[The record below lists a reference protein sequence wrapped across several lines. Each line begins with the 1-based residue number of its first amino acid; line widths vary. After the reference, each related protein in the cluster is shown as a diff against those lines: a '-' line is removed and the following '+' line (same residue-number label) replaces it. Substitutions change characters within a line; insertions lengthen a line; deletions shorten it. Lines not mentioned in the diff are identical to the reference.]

1 MQEENQKLKEC
12 PSTNM
17 QKSIGQPSDNEETE
31 FEEVEEGLS
40 NEIIQHPD
48 AFTRVLDRPEIQEI
62 VVAHHAFQGPLP
74 PPYLLRGY
82 QDILPDAPERIF
94 QLTEK
99 EFAHRQKMEEKA
111 LDGAI
116 NRDKRGQWFGLSAT
130 IFTVACATLLGLTGH
145 EVLAGTVIGT
155 VVAVAGIFVLRQ
167 KPSIKKKSEDNKPEE
182 K

>member
-1 MQEENQKLKEC
+1 MQPEHKKQV
-12 PSTNM
+12 PQASTNT
-17 QKSIGQPSDNEETE
+17 QDYTGKQSDSPE
-31 FEEVEEGLS
+31 FEEVDEDLS
-40 NEIIQHPD
+40 KEIIEHPD
-48 AFTRVLDRPEIQEI
+48 AFSRVLDRPEIQEI

-116 NRDKRGQWFGLSAT
+116 NRDQRGQRFGLGAT
-130 IFTVACATLLGLTGH
+130 LFTVACATLLGLTGH
-145 EVLAGTVIGT
+145 EVLAGAVIGT
-155 VVAVAGIFVLRQ
+155 VVAVACIFVLRQ
-167 KPSIKKKSEDNKPEE
+167 KPSIKKKPEDNNNSEDE
-182 K
+182 

>member
-1 MQEENQKLKEC
+1 MSRRYVKELAIESGTPLGIVHGSNYAKALNRDSVVKVISRDMNMVGDDLRRSENRVYAEYIVKNGKIAAPAGGKWAIVTGKTQMQEENQKLKEC

-74 PPYLLRGY
+74 P
-82 QDILPDAPERIF
+82 
-94 QLTEK
+94 
-99 EFAHRQKMEEKA
+99 
-111 LDGAI
+111 
-116 NRDKRGQWFGLSAT
+116 LSASRVSGY
-130 IFTVACATLLGLTGH
+130 FT
-145 EVLAGTVIGT
+145 
-155 VVAVAGIFVLRQ
+155 
-167 KPSIKKKSEDNKPEE
+167 
-182 K
+182 

>member
-1 MQEENQKLKEC
+1 MQEENQKLKAYL
-12 PSTNM
+12 STDM
-17 QKSIGQPSDNEETE
+17 QNSTGKPRDSEDSE
-31 FEEVEEGLS
+31 FEEVEEDLS
-40 NEIIQHPD
+40 KEIIQHPD

-116 NRDKRGQWFGLSAT
+116 NRDKRGQWFGLGAT

-167 KPSIKKKSEDNKPEE
+167 KPSIKKKAEDKKPEE
-182 K
+182 E